1 MSNDAATA
9 PIAQVAPS
17 APIASLI
24 RVERGLAA
32 PEELA
37 AIAVVVACYARRT
50 GRVRGAAEP
59 KGGGPGRGGRRPARA
74 NAGCW
79 AGCWACR

>member
-1 MSNDAATA
+1 MSMD
-9 PIAQVAPS
+9 
-17 APIASLI
+17 APIASLL

-37 AIAVVVACYARRT
+37 AMAVVVACYARRT
-50 GRVRGAAEP
+50 ARDRDAAKDAASTAGRPRAAV
-59 KGGGPGRGGRRPARA
+59 RPA
-74 NAGCW
+74 AGCW

>member
-1 MSNDAATA
+1 MPKDAETA
-9 PIAQVAPS
+9 PIAPVAPL

-24 RVERGLAA
+24 RVERGSAA

-37 AIAVVVACYARRT
+37 AIAVVVACYARRS
-50 GRVRGAAEP
+50 GRERDAAMA
-59 KGGGPGRGGRRPARA
+59 KGTGPGHGSRRPSRA
-74 NAGCW
+74 NTGCW

>member
-1 MSNDAATA
+1 MPKDA
-9 PIAQVAPS
+9 PD
-17 APIASLI
+17 APIASLL
-24 RVERGLAA
+24 RVERGLAV

-37 AIAVVVACYARRT
+37 AVAVVVACVARRIADAPA
-50 GRVRGAAEP
+50 RGAHTAP
-59 KGGGPGRGGRRPARA
+59 RRSRRPHV

>member
-1 MSNDAATA
+1 MSMD
-9 PIAQVAPS
+9 
-17 APIASLI
+17 APIASLL

-37 AIAVVVACYARRT
+37 AMAVVVACYARRT
-50 GRVRGAAEP
+50 AGDRDAA
-59 KGGGPGRGGRRPARA
+59 KDAASTGGRPRAAVRPA
-74 NAGCW
+74 AGCW

>member
-1 MSNDAATA
+1 MSMD
-9 PIAQVAPS
+9 
-17 APIASLI
+17 APIASLL

-37 AIAVVVACYARRT
+37 AMAVVVACYARRT
-50 GRVRGAAEP
+50 AGDAA
-59 KGGGPGRGGRRPARA
+59 KDAASTGGRPRAAVRPA
-74 NAGCW
+74 AGCW